1 MLILNFILTHDQ
13 LEVLSVCK
21 MKMIT
26 QKKNMSKYNSTL
38 SLSVLKFAMK
48 IISKNAVIL
57 ILYTIGPIIS
67 FFETL
72 IATASSLLVGSKN
85 LHSLKTEVILK

>member
-57 ILYTIGPIIS
+57 ILILYAIGPIIS

-72 IATASSLLVGSKN
+72 IATASR
-85 LHSLKTEVILK
+85 E